1 MDGVYY
7 IVVDHMQTLQK
18 LQKLAIA
25 EANTENVSAYA
36 YENVLGI
43 NITGDVYKRQGMDSV
58 SGLKKPMSVQPV
70 VRQWESCLLY
80 TSI

>member
-25 EANTENVSAYA
+25 EANTENVSAY
-36 YENVLGI
+36 I
-43 NITGDVYKRQGMDSV
+43 CSH
-58 SGLKKPMSVQPV
+58 SG
-70 VRQWESCLLY
+70 
-80 TSI
+80 

>member
-43 NITGDVYKRQGMDSV
+43 NITERRQKRS
-58 SGLKKPMSVQPV
+58 
-70 VRQWESCLLY
+70 RAAE
-80 TSI
+80 T